1 MQPRIIKKEKE
12 KKRAYD
18 IEIQKNYKQAIHSIS
33 TPKCLNI
40 LGLCCNNYIGM

>member
-18 IEIQKNYKQAIHSIS
+18 IEIQKTTSKLFIQYQHPSA
-33 TPKCLNI
+33 
-40 LGLCCNNYIGM
+40 